1 MRFYLE
7 HHRFY
12 CGIDLHKSRM
22 YVCIIEAEGKV
33 LFHRNVKAHAESFL
47 NVIALYQKQDLVV
60 AVEATFNWYWLADL
74 CADLGIK
81 FVLGHALAMKAIHG
95 GKTKNDK
102 LDSEK
107 IARLLRG
114 GNFPQAY
121 VYPRELRSMRDLL
134 RRRMCFVRRRA
145 KLLTHIRHVNS
156 QHNCSPLPAN
166 LLTIKTRQQL
176 RVRFPDPAT
185 QFNVSADV
193 ALLEAYTAEIKKM
206 EDFLEENA
214 KVQDAATFYR
224 LQSVPGIG
232 KTLALLIMYEVG
244 QITRFPS
251 AGDFL
256 SYARLVPG
264 CHESDGKNYGS
275 PGRKMGNPHLKW
287 AFSEA
292 AVMLLREC
300 EEADRMVARLEKRHG
315 KAKALSILAARLGRV
330 VYQMLTRKE
339 SFDRERFFAVQQK
352 QDRQLATS

>member
-1 MRFYLE
+1 MRFYQQQ
-7 HHRFY
+7 HRFY
-12 CGIDLHKSRM
+12 CGIDLHARMM
-22 YVCIIEAEGKV
+22 YVCIINADGKV
-33 LFHRNVKAHAESFL
+33 LVHRNVKTHAESFL
-47 NVIALYQKQDLVV
+47 NAIAVYQHQDLVV
-60 AVEATFNWYWLADL
+60 AVEATFNWYWLADF
-74 CADLGIK
+74 CTDLGIK

-95 GKTKNDK
+95 SKTKNDK

-121 VYPRELRSMRDLL
+121 VYPRELRSTRDLL
-134 RRRMCFVRRRA
+134 RRRLVFVRRRA
-145 KLLTHIRHVNS
+145 KLLTHIRHVNG
-156 QHNCSPLPAN
+156 QHNLSPLPAN

-176 RVRFPDPAT
+176 RVHFPDPAT
-185 QFNVSADV
+185 QFNVCGDV

-232 KTLALLIMYEVG
+232 KTLALVIMYEVG
-244 QITRFPS
+244 DITRFPR

-264 CHESDGKNYGS
+264 CHESAGKNYGS

-315 KAKALSILAARLGRV
+315 KSKALSILASRLGRV

-339 SFDRERFFAVQQK
+339 AFDRERFFGTTQK
-352 QDRQLATS
+352 DRQLAAS